1 LIGTCVPFY
10 GAGLRHE
17 TRRPFGQ
24 GADNHVAPSWVV
36 GTGLALAGIPA
47 VYGQDAEVRFRR
59 RFPFAP
65 EGKCMGLLHVMQ
77 KVGSPV
83 AAGIAVYSVVYL
95 PVFCSLR
102 RGRNSM
108 AFERI

>member
-1 LIGTCVPFY
+1 
-10 GAGLRHE
+10 
-17 TRRPFGQ
+17 
-24 GADNHVAPSWVV
+24 
-36 GTGLALAGIPA
+36 
-47 VYGQDAEVRFRR
+47 
-59 RFPFAP
+59 
-65 EGKCMGLLHVMQ
+65 MGLLHVIQ